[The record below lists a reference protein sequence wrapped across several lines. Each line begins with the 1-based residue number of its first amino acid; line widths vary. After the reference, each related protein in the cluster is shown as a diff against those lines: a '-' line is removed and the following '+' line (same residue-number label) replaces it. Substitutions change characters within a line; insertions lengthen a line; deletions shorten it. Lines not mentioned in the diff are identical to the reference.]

1 MLIRSN
7 KRKLAKVCIVLL
19 LVVAFSLPQVSS
31 LRLAQADTT
40 SAERAQ
46 AVAQTSSALNEQDIV
61 YMILTDRFYD
71 ADPSNN
77 GVLGQE
83 YRPGQLRFTQG
94 GGDWKGITQKLD
106 YVEVDLQN
114 GQVLLMNI
122 IAK

>member
-46 AVAQTSSALNEQDIV
+46 AVAQTSQ
-61 YMILTDRFYD
+61 
-71 ADPSNN
+71 P
-77 GVLGQE
+77 
-83 YRPGQLRFTQG
+83 
-94 GGDWKGITQKLD
+94 
-106 YVEVDLQN
+106 
-114 GQVLLMNI
+114 
-122 IAK
+122 

>member
-94 GGDWKGITQKLD
+94 GDWKGITQKLD